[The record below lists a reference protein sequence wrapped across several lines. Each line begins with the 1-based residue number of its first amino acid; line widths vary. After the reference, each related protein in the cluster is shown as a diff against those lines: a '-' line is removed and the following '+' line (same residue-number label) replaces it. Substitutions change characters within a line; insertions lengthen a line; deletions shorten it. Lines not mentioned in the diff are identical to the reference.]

1 MWPEDQQRGFFI
13 VFRTIALS
21 TTAFVAVSTA
31 AHATC
36 EDDAS
41 APVGA
46 PVITCD
52 DSPAQQSTAVSDARD
67 NLTVNVLGSAI
78 VSDPAADVFDLGG
91 NGVRLDNAGSI
102 LGGDGDT
109 EARGINAEGLG
120 VEVDNTGSIVA
131 TDDAIRADG
140 GNVTVRNAAGATIE
154 SLKEKAIRARGAD
167 TKIENAGTIVSAD
180 EAVEGRDAFAMTNSG
195 TVTSTGDDAVQF
207 GDGTLTNSGVI
218 TGGDDGVDV
227 DSGRIVNSGVIT
239 TTDIGAGAAIDV
251 DPDAESGDPA
261 GTLVI
266 DNSGAIRAALAIL
279 FDEESTAEQQIFNTG
294 IIEGTAGTA
303 IRFAPGQGASLLSL
317 SGGSQIIGDVIF
329 GDNSDTVAV
338 EDLTSGVLINSMFD
352 GNGGSDLADFADYE
366 LGDLTSVAYL
376 DAATVLLGLQAG
388 NGDSLT
394 GTFSDFESFRFGGI
408 DYAFEDLG
416 DLVTRPI
423 PLPAGL
429 PLLAT
434 ALAGTVL
441 LRRRR

>member
-1 MWPEDQQRGFFI
+1 M
-13 VFRTIALS
+13 FRTIALS
-21 TTAFVAVSTA
+21 ITAFVAVSTA

-36 EDDAS
+36 EDDTS
-41 APVGA
+41 APADA

-52 DSPAQQSTAVSDARD
+52 DSPVQQSTAVSDARD
-67 NLTVNVLGSAI
+67 GLTVNVLGAAS

-91 NGVRLDNAGSI
+91 NGVGVDNAGSI
-102 LGGDGDT
+102 LGGDGDA
-109 EARGINAEGLG
+109 EARGINAEGTG
-120 VEVDNTGSIVA
+120 VEVDNSGSIVA

-167 TKIENAGTIVSAD
+167 TVIDNAGVIVSAD
-180 EAVEGRDAFAMTNSG
+180 EAVEGRDGFTMTNSG

-207 GDGTLTNSGVI
+207 GDGTLTNSGTI

-227 DSGRIVNSGVIT
+227 DSGRIVNSGEIT
-239 TTDIGAGAAIDV
+239 TTDAGDGAAIDV

-266 DNSGAIRAALAIL
+266 DNSGTISAALAIL

-294 IIEGTAGTA
+294 IIEGTSGTA

-317 SGGSQIIGDVIF
+317 AGGSQIIGDVVF
-329 GDNSDTVAV
+329 GDSGDTLVV

-352 GNGGSDLADFADYE
+352 GSGGSDLADFADYG
-366 LGDLTSVAYL
+366 LGDLTGVEYL
-376 DAATVLLGLQAG
+376 DAATVLLGLRAG

-394 GTFSDFESFRFGGI
+394 GTFAAFETFRFGGV
-408 DYAFEDLG
+408 DYAFDELG

-429 PLLAT
+429 PLLAA
-434 ALAGTVL
+434 ALAGTAL